1 MTRIDC
7 GYLVSA
13 ERHVYVMSHA
23 AGENRL
29 PDLQISSEELGKIR
43 RNYEELIG
51 FVPPRIQAR
60 TDLLARLDPTLL
72 ALQETVRQ
80 HAMNP
85 ECFDTKTAQLML
97 FGMLLVLLS
106 DAAHLHARAA
116 YRAGASWE
124 ELSAVVNLA
133 FLFRGLPAANLGAQI
148 IQGIVSN
155 PE

>member
-1 MTRIDC
+1 
-7 GYLVSA
+7 
-13 ERHVYVMSHA
+13 MSQTE
-23 AGENRL
+23 GENLL
-29 PDLQISSEELGKIR
+29 PDLQMDPAELEELR
-43 RNYEELIG
+43 RRYVELIG

-60 TDLLARLDPTLL
+60 TDLLARLDPAFLSM
-72 ALQETVRQ
+72 QETIRQ
-80 HAMNP
+80 HAMYP

-116 YRAGASWE
+116 HRAGATWE

-155 PE
+155 PG